1 MVNKGLFLSDVT
13 ASAGL
18 GVGLAN
24 IYNILGIILVI
35 LNIGILIFNFICRMR
50 DRLKDGKF
58 TNEERADAAREM
70 LELAEEIKRLQDE
83 LNNKENKNDRD

>member
-1 MVNKGLFLSDVT
+1 MAEKGLFLSDVT

-24 IYNILGIILVI
+24 VYNILGIILIVVN
-35 LNIGILIFNFICRMR
+35 LGILIFNFVCRMR
-50 DRLKDGKF
+50 DRMKDGKF

-83 LNNKENKNDRD
+83 LNKVKKE

>member
-1 MVNKGLFLSDVT
+1 MSKTMLAVSDVT
-13 ASAGL
+13 AGTGVA
-18 GVGLAN
+18 VGLAN
-24 IYNILGIILVI
+24 IYNILGIILVVVN
-35 LNIGILIFNFICRMR
+35 LGILIFNFICRMR

-83 LNNKENKNDRD
+83 INKTKGDNKDV